1 MISLKE
7 RSLMLSSKRKCK
19 KIISRQHYSC
29 VTELTERKLINEK
42 YKMILKRQEKLFKVL
57 RKFGFY
63 SKSNRKPLTSLKQK
77 ELYNRSDTEFFK
89 LLSLMWERTVVR
101 IRAETHIGQ
110 KAGKCTGI
118 CNRMVTMEMNKNRF
132 EKFER

>member
-1 MISLKE
+1 MKKYNKVIKNNDSSVLDISGMISLRE
-7 RSLMLSSKRKCK
+7 RSLTLSSKRKCK

-42 YKMILKRQEKLFKVL
+42 YKMILKRQEKLLKVL

-77 ELYNRSDTEFFK
+77 E
-89 LLSLMWERTVVR
+89 
-101 IRAETHIGQ
+101 
-110 KAGKCTGI
+110 
-118 CNRMVTMEMNKNRF
+118 
-132 EKFER
+132 